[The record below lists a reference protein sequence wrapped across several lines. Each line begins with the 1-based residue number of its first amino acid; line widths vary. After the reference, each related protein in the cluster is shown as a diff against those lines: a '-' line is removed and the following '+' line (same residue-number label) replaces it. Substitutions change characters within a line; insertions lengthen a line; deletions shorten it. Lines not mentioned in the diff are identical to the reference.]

1 MKNYRIAAI
10 IGYGSIGKR
19 HARVLDK
26 IKIFKK
32 IYVVTKRKIKCKYEK
47 VKLIKDLK
55 FINPDYFLICSETSN
70 HFRQLKFINE
80 NFKKKTIFVE
90 KPLFNKNYN
99 LKIKNNNKIYIGYN
113 FRFHPII
120 QFLKKKIKNKK
131 ILSATILSGSYLPNW
146 RKNISYKESYSGNH
160 RKGGGVLLDLSH
172 EFDYTSWILG
182 KLKMKYCY
190 YKKISN
196 LDISSKDFLS
206 FIGSSLKSKYVQ
218 INLDYFSR
226 ISKRLIIL
234 EGNNFSFH
242 ADLIKNIVRFKYF
255 SKLKLFMFNKSALNK
270 TYLKQHLNI
279 LFERKKIVCTYKEGL
294 NLLNFFKAFNI

>member
-19 HARVLDK
+19 HAKVLNK

-32 IYVVTKRKIKCKYEK
+32 IYVVTKRKIKCKHEIIRS
-47 VKLIKDLK
+47 IKDLK
-55 FINPDYFLICSETSN
+55 FINPDYFLICSETSS
-70 HFRQLKFINE
+70 HYRQVKFLND
-80 NFKKKTIFVE
+80 NFKKKIIFVE

-99 LKIKNNNKIYIGYN
+99 LKIKNNNKIYVGYN

-120 QFLKKKIKNKK
+120 QFLKQKVRNKK
-131 ILSATILSGSYLPNW
+131 ILTTTILSGSYLPNW

-182 KLKMKYCY
+182 KLNMKYYY

-196 LDISSKDFLS
+196 LDISSKDFFS
-206 FIGSSLKSKYVQ
+206 FTGSSLKSKYVQ

-226 ISKRLIIL
+226 IPKRLIIL
-234 EGNNFSFH
+234 EGNKFSFH
-242 ADLIKNIVRFKYF
+242 ADLIKNEVRFKYF
-255 SKLKLFMFNKSALNK
+255 SKLKLFKFNKAALNQS
-270 TYLKQHLNI
+270 YLKQHLNI
-279 LFERKKIVCTYKEGL
+279 LFERKKITCTYKEGL
-294 NLLNFFKAFNI
+294 NLLDSFEAFNI

>member
-19 HARVLDK
+19 HAKVLDK

-70 HFRQLKFINE
+70 HFRQLKFINK

-120 QFLKKKIKNKK
+120 QFLKKKN
-131 ILSATILSGSYLPNW
+131 
-146 RKNISYKESYSGNH
+146 
-160 RKGGGVLLDLSH
+160 
-172 EFDYTSWILG
+172 
-182 KLKMKYCY
+182 
-190 YKKISN
+190 
-196 LDISSKDFLS
+196 
-206 FIGSSLKSKYVQ
+206 
-218 INLDYFSR
+218 
-226 ISKRLIIL
+226 
-234 EGNNFSFH
+234 
-242 ADLIKNIVRFKYF
+242 
-255 SKLKLFMFNKSALNK
+255 
-270 TYLKQHLNI
+270 
-279 LFERKKIVCTYKEGL
+279 
-294 NLLNFFKAFNI
+294 